1 MYKRQNEAAAK
12 ALETVMAEILLPVCN
27 RILLLDNFRMHLN
40 RENFYSKFK
49 DGTWH
54 SLRIPQGKK
63 YHLKGYNVS
72 NSLES
77 VQLKN
82 GGLFHQ

>member
-49 DGTWH
+49 DGT
-54 SLRIPQGKK
+54 
-63 YHLKGYNVS
+63 
-72 NSLES
+72 
-77 VQLKN
+77 
-82 GGLFHQ
+82 